1 MPGTLRS
8 ASCNVV
14 APCAWMTDCGTVL
27 MNWGMSRIGVSVRV
41 GLTVVSVRYESP
53 RTRTS
58 GSVCSDCACAW
69 AHSGAAVEKASN
81 IAAASGRRLKRSIFH
96 PLLVAQPQDCALA
109 ALGVAGCVC
118 LQTII
123 VLVIVRKPR
132 GGQFRPVEFP
142 ARILER
148 RKPMLIRCLL
158 AAVAALLPHLAA
170 AQPWPSKPLR
180 YIVPFAPGGTT
191 DILGRMVAAGLSAS
205 LGQPVVVENKPGQAG
220 SIGAAELARSAPDG
234 YTIGG
239 GTISS
244 HAINV
249 TLYPALPYDP
259 LKDFAP
265 ITMLATLPN
274 MLIVHPSVK
283 AENVRELIALLKAN
297 PNKYSF
303 GSAGN
308 GTSQHIS
315 GELFKIMS
323 GTDMQHIPYKG
334 SGPMIPDLIA
344 GTIQLSFENITT
356 AYPQVK
362 GGKLKAL
369 AVTSAKRSFVAPDV
383 PTMAE
388 AGLPGY
394 DISSWQ
400 AMYAPAGTPREIVT
414 RVHAETVKVLR
425 VPENQKKLQEL
436 GLEAGGMSPEELLA
450 LMRSDIPRLGKVV
463 RESGAKVD

>member
-1 MPGTLRS
+1 MK
-8 ASCNVV
+8 
-14 APCAWMTDCGTVL
+14 VL
-27 MNWGMSRIGVSVRV
+27 MRIARA
-41 GLTVVSVRYESP
+41 L
-53 RTRTS
+53 
-58 GSVCSDCACAW
+58 ACA
-69 AHSGAAVEKASN
+69 
-81 IAAASGRRLKRSIFH
+81 
-96 PLLVAQPQDCALA
+96 PLLCVVLA
-109 ALGVAGCVC
+109 SA
-118 LQTII
+118 
-123 VLVIVRKPR
+123 
-132 GGQFRPVEFP
+132 
-142 ARILER
+142 
-148 RKPMLIRCLL
+148 
-158 AAVAALLPHLAA
+158 H
-170 AQPWPSKPLR
+170 AQPWPSKPIR

-191 DILGRMVAAGLSAS
+191 DILGRMVAAGLSSS

-244 HAINV
+244 HAINA
-249 TLYPALPYDP
+249 TLYSKLPYDP

-274 MLIVHPSVK
+274 MLIVHPSVNV
-283 AENVRELIALLKAN
+283 ASVRELIALLKAN

-315 GELFKIMS
+315 GELFKIMT
-323 GTDMQHIPYKG
+323 GTQMQHIPYKG

-356 AYPQVK
+356 AYPQVR
-362 GGKLKAL
+362 GGKLRAL
-369 AVTSAKRSFVAPDV
+369 AVTSAKRSFVAPEV

-388 AGLPGY
+388 AGLGGY

-400 AMYAPAGTPREIVT
+400 AMYAPAGTPREIVA
-414 RVHAETVKVLR
+414 RLHAETVKALR
-425 VPENQKKLQEL
+425 APENQKKLSEL
-436 GLEAGGMSPEELLA
+436 GLDAGGMSPEQLTA
-450 LMRSDIPRLGKVV
+450 FMRSEIPRLGKVV

>member
-1 MPGTLRS
+1 MRF
-8 ASCNVV
+8 A
-14 APCAWMTDCGTVL
+14 
-27 MNWGMSRIGVSVRV
+27 
-41 GLTVVSVRYESP
+41 
-53 RTRTS
+53 
-58 GSVCSDCACAW
+58 
-69 AHSGAAVEKASN
+69 K
-81 IAAASGRRLKRSIFH
+81 
-96 PLLVAQPQDCALA
+96 PLFV
-109 ALGVAGCVC
+109 
-118 LQTII
+118 
-123 VLVIVRKPR
+123 
-132 GGQFRPVEFP
+132 
-142 ARILER
+142 
-148 RKPMLIRCLL
+148 LL
-158 AAVAALLPHLAA
+158 ACLPGLVQ
-170 AQPWPSKPLR
+170 AQPWPSKPIR
-180 YIVPFAPGGTT
+180 YIVNFAPGGTT
-191 DILGRMVAAGLSAS
+191 DILGRMVATGISAS

-220 SIGAAELARSAPDG
+220 SIGAAELARAAPDG

-244 HAINV
+244 HAINA
-249 TLYPALPYDP
+249 TLYPKLPYDP
-259 LKDFAP
+259 LKDFAA

-315 GELFKIMS
+315 GELFKIM
-323 GTDMQHIPYKG
+323 TATQMQHIPYKG

-362 GGKLKAL
+362 AGKLKAL
-369 AVTSAKRSFVAPDV
+369 AVTSSKRSFVAPDV

-400 AMYAPAGTPREIVT
+400 AMYAPAGTPREIVS
-414 RVHAETVKVLR
+414 RLHAETVKVLR
-425 VPENQKKLQEL
+425 APENQKKLQDL
-436 GLEAGGMSPEELLA
+436 GLDAGGMAPEELLA
-450 LMRSDIPRLGKVV
+450 FMRAEIPRLGKVV